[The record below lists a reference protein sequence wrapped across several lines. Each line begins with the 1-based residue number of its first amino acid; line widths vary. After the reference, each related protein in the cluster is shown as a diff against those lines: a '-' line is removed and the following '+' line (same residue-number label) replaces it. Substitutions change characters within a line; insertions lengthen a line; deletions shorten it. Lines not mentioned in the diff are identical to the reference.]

1 MRLPS
6 RILSIVAIVVVS
18 TSLLFAGAFIQ
29 SFLAKSEQGNVV
41 LEWWTG
47 QEQNLQSFTV
57 ERKSGTSS
65 QFQQVGDPILPKGN
79 NSYYKFVDVSAYK
92 GADSFYSYRLKITDT
107 DSNVGYSDVV
117 GVSHTV
123 SSVKRTWGSIK
134 AMFR

>member
-1 MRLPS
+1 MKC
-6 RILSIVAIVVVS
+6 ILGTNTVVMLIVA
-18 TSLLFAGAFIQ
+18 TAFAGAYVQ
-29 SFLAKSEQGNVV
+29 EFLAKSEGGNVV

-47 QEQNLQSFTV
+47 IESNVRSFVV

-65 QFQQVGDPILPKGN
+65 DFVTIGPPISPKGN
-79 NSYYKFVDVSAYK
+79 NSYYQFIDESAFK
-92 GADSFYSYRLKITDT
+92 QTDSFYVYRLKITDNDGT
-107 DSNVGYSDVV
+107 VAYSKEV